1 MFYLYILKSEKF
13 GTYYIGVS
21 SNVEK
26 RLKTHNSGNVK
37 STQHKKPWSIVYIKS
52 FSALGE
58 ARKEEL
64 RLKSL
69 KKRKEINKLIEHF

>member
-13 GTYYIGVS
+13 GTYYIGAS
-21 SNVEK
+21 GNVEK
-26 RLKTHNSGNVK
+26 RLKMHNNGAVQ
-37 STQHKKPWSIVYIKS
+37 STQYKKPWSIVYIKS